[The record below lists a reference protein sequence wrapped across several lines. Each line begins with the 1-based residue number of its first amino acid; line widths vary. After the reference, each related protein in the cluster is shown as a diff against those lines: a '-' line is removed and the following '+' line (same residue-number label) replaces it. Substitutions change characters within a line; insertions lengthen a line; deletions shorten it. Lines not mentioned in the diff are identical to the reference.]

1 MRATDCETAPG
12 STEEVPLRHGRLT
25 GNTISRPAP
34 PRSDNDIAEIR
45 IDQTMRCYVSG
56 KNACATPPK
65 SSQRELD
72 MRSHS
77 GLVLPAMTHRVT
89 SVVCPKTAAI
99 IQSVYKSIKIRLEL
113 HHENG

>member
-1 MRATDCETAPG
+1 MRATDCETAPE

-56 KNACATPPK
+56 KNACATPLK

-72 MRSHS
+72 MRS
-77 GLVLPAMTHRVT
+77 GLVLPVMTP
-89 SVVCPKTAAI
+89 C
-99 IQSVYKSIKIRLEL
+99 
-113 HHENG
+113 